1 MSDGLEAEVVHRI
14 LSKLFVIFITSLY
27 IVCTVILNY
36 VHKEYLNLCFSYG
49 CAGRL

>member
-36 VHKEYLNLCFSYG
+36 VHKEYLYLCCSLA
-49 CAGRL
+49 CAARI